1 MVRLGASEGRLYRQ
15 SDAVCL
21 EPQIWP
27 NAPNRPDFPDPRL
40 MLGSVYRHQSVYRFF
55 STGPVR

>member
-1 MVRLGASEGRLYRQ
+1 LYRQ

-40 MLGSVYRHQSVYRFF
+40 MPGSIYQRRSVYRFLTRR
-55 STGPVR
+55 SLPAGKLA

>member
-1 MVRLGASEGRLYRQ
+1 LYRQ

-27 NAPNRPDFPDPRL
+27 NAPNRLDFPDPRL
-40 MLGSVYRHQSVYRFF
+40 MPGSVYRHHSVYRFF